1 MADTS
6 AQSQSNHIPVMPEE
20 VISFLDIQENGIYVD
35 GTCGLGGHS
44 KLILNELSSEG
55 FLISIDIDQNAIE
68 LCKNTIDQKSSRF
81 HIEKNSYSSLPNILE
96 GLGIDKVNG
105 ILLDLGLS
113 SMQLASNDRG
123 FSFTKDSYL
132 DMRFDQSNPIKAAD
146 LINKSNESEL
156 ADMIYH
162 YGEERRSRAIAKKLI
177 QAVPITNVQDL
188 VAAIKSCTPPQRR
201 NRTMARVFQAFR
213 IAVNKEL
220 EKLSEFLSK
229 YADYLEK
236 GGKIIIISFHSLED
250 RLVKRNFRYYSE
262 KGYLKILTKKPVV
275 ASDTERNSNS
285 RSRSAKLRCAEKI
298 S

>member
-1 MADTS
+1 MDLS
-6 AQSQSNHIPVMPEE
+6 AQRQSIHIPVMQEE
-20 VISFLDIQENGIYVD
+20 VISFLDIQKDGIYVD

-44 KLILNELSSEG
+44 KLILSELSSEG
-55 FLISIDIDQNAIE
+55 FLISIDLDQNAIE
-68 LCKNTIDQKSSRF
+68 LCKNTIDETSSRF
-81 HIEKNSYSSLPNILE
+81 HIEKNSYSNLPDILK
-96 GLGIDKVNG
+96 GLGINKVDG

-113 SMQLASNDRG
+113 SMQLDSNNRG
-123 FSFTKDSYL
+123 FSFTKNSNL
-132 DMRFDQSNPIKAAD
+132 DMRFDQSNPINAAN

-177 QAVPITNVQDL
+177 QAVPITRVQDL
-188 VAAIKSCTPPQRR
+188 VIAIKKSTPPKNR

-213 IAVNKEL
+213 IVVNKEL

-229 YADYLEK
+229 YADSLKK

-275 ASDTERNSNS
+275 ASDAECNSNR

>member
-1 MADTS
+1 MKELS
-6 AQSQSNHIPVMPEE
+6 PLRQSIHIPVMPEE
-20 VISFLDIQENGIYVD
+20 VISFLDIQPDEIYVD

-44 KLILNELSSEG
+44 RLILNELSSEG
-55 FLISIDIDQNAIE
+55 FLISIDLDQNAIE
-68 LCKNTIDQKSSRF
+68 ICKNTINDKSSRF
-81 HIEKNSYSSLPNILE
+81 HIEKNSYSNLPIILE
-96 GLGIDKVNG
+96 NLGINKVNG

-113 SMQLASNDRG
+113 SMQLDSIDRG
-123 FSFTKDSYL
+123 FSFTKDCYL
-132 DMRFDQSNPIKAAD
+132 DMRFDQSNSKSAAE
-146 LINKSNESEL
+146 LINKSTESEL

-177 QAVPITNVQDL
+177 QAMPIASVQDL
-188 VAAIKSCTPPQRR
+188 VNAVKRVTPPHRR

-229 YADYLEK
+229 YSDYLEK

-250 RLVKRNFRYYSE
+250 RLVKRNFKEYSK
-262 KGYLKILTKKPVV
+262 KGLLKILTKKPLI
-275 ASDTERNSNS
+275 ASDKECESNS

-298 S
+298 L

>member
-1 MADTS
+1 
-6 AQSQSNHIPVMPEE
+6 
-20 VISFLDIQENGIYVD
+20 
-35 GTCGLGGHS
+35 
-44 KLILNELSSEG
+44 
-55 FLISIDIDQNAIE
+55 
-68 LCKNTIDQKSSRF
+68 
-81 HIEKNSYSSLPNILE
+81 
-96 GLGIDKVNG
+96 
-105 ILLDLGLS
+105 
-113 SMQLASNDRG
+113 MQLASNDRG
-123 FSFTKDSYL
+123 FSFTKDSNL
-132 DMRFDQSNPIKAAD
+132 DMRFDQSNPIKATD

-156 ADMIYH
+156 ADIIYH

-177 QAVPITNVQDL
+177 QSVPITNVQDL
-188 VAAIKSCTPPQRR
+188 VDAIKSCTHPQKR

-213 IAVNKEL
+213 IAVNNEL

>member
-1 MADTS
+1 
-6 AQSQSNHIPVMPEE
+6 
-20 VISFLDIQENGIYVD
+20 
-35 GTCGLGGHS
+35 
-44 KLILNELSSEG
+44 
-55 FLISIDIDQNAIE
+55 
-68 LCKNTIDQKSSRF
+68 
-81 HIEKNSYSSLPNILE
+81 
-96 GLGIDKVNG
+96 
-105 ILLDLGLS
+105 
-113 SMQLASNDRG
+113 MQLGSNDRG

-132 DMRFDQSNPIKAAD
+132 DMRFDQSNPLKAAD
-146 LINKSNESEL
+146 LINQSNESEL
-156 ADMIYH
+156 ADMIYY
-162 YGEERRSRAIAKKLI
+162 YGEERRSRSIAKKLI
-177 QAVPITNVQDL
+177 QATPITNVQDL
-188 VAAIKSCTPPQRR
+188 VIAIKKCTPPQKR

-250 RLVKRNFRYYSE
+250 RLVKRNFRNYSE

-285 RSRSAKLRCAEKI
+285 KSRSAKLRCAEKL